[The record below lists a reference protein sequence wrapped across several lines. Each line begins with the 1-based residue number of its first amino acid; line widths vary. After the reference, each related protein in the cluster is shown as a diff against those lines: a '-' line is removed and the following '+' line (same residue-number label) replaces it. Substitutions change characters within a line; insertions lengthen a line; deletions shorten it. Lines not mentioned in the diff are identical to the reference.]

1 MKNTFAEDYAAYK
14 SIEAAYDAAQANGNE
29 AGMEK
34 AREDYRTWSA
44 GIEAKGQDYA
54 KIFRLYMDARKVGN
68 TYIDLHD
75 TIWDKDVKGLIEAM
89 RTFGVDRFI
98 FSSTWSSAV
107 ETAWLFQEEGCILE
121 GLVEINSQH
130 QAFMSNEYEKAHGYL
145 FRVN

>member
-14 SIEAAYDAAQANGNE
+14 SIDAAYIAAQADGDE

-34 AREDYRTWSA
+34 AREDYRAWSA
-44 GIEAKGQDYA
+44 GIEAKGQDYT

-89 RTFGVDRFI
+89 RALGVDRFT

-107 ETAWLFQEEGCILE
+107 ETAWLFQKEGCSLE

>member
-14 SIEAAYDAAQANGNE
+14 SIEAAYDAAELKEDE
-29 AGMEK
+29 AGKEK

-44 GIEAKGQDYA
+44 GIEAKGQDYT

-89 RTFGVDRFI
+89 RALGVDHFT

-107 ETAWLFQEEGCILE
+107 ETAWLFQKEGCSLE